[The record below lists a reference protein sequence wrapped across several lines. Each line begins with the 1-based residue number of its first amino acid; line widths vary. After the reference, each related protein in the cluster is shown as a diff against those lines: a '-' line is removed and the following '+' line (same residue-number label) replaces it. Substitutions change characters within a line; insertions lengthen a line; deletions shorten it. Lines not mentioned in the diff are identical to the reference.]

1 MSEKFSVLRVDRE
14 QAISMESVGSKR
26 KFWFSHKHKRLIFK
40 AEERETGEDWA
51 EVVSAELC
59 ELLGLPHVKYELAQE
74 FFEDNYKFP
83 GVVSERL
90 ITWSESLI
98 LGNALLLVQD
108 PSYPTSQRRKVRQHS
123 RLAVTD
129 AVWNFRPPRGEEL
142 MPEACRTAGG
152 AFIGYLLLDAWIAN
166 TDRHHENWGVVW
178 DGDVFR
184 LASTFDH
191 GAALAHNLLDEERVE
206 RMTTKDR
213 NRTVQAFAER
223 GESALYLSDDEA
235 KPMKLLEAFEV
246 FAEYAPEAGRAWL
259 ERLSRI
265 GLDDLAKI
273 VDRVPDERITT
284 TCRDFTLKLLEIN
297 QRRLLDLD
305 I

>member
-1 MSEKFSVLRVDRE
+1 MSKKFSVLRVDRE

-26 KFWFSHKHKRLIFK
+26 KFWFSHNHKRLIFK
-40 AEERETGEDWA
+40 AEERGTGEDWA

-59 ELLGLPHVKYELAQE
+59 ELLGLPHVRYELAQE
-74 FFEDNYKFP
+74 FVEGNYEFP

-108 PSYPTSQRRKVRQHS
+108 PSYPTTQRRKVRQHS

-142 MPEACRTAGG
+142 MPAACRTAGG

-191 GAALAHNLLDEERVE
+191 GAALAHNLKDEERVL

-235 KPMKLLEAFEV
+235 KPMKLLEAFDV

-259 ERLSRI
+259 ERLSQI

-284 TCRDFTLKLLEIN
+284 ICRDFTLKLLEIN